1 MIHARHVTPPLLALA
16 LCAQATLASAQHH
29 HRGREARPRPAAD
42 TPPAGV
48 SGLTATTPP
57 LPAAAVQPNVAT
69 SQPGPTTADLEAVH
83 VQGIELRRQH
93 RDAEARDLF
102 RELYVRTNQPR
113 VLAWLAGAEGAL
125 GDWINAEAH
134 LSTALESTSDPW
146 ISQLRDELASDL
158 AGFRQRLGLVE
169 ITSDTPHA
177 EVVIAGEATA
187 LPLQRPIAVRA
198 GEVRVE
204 VRAEGYLTEV
214 RTLQVAG
221 GMRSPAREVVNLT
234 ARPATPPVGTA
245 PTQTITRTVV
255 VEETGVHPLR
265 IVGAVLAGVGAVGI
279 GIGIYGMVHYS
290 SLRDDYVSAGC
301 DVANPPA
308 DCAGFDTSGA
318 LTLGV
323 ASLASGGVF
332 VAGGLTLLL
341 IPLQRGRRPVSVS
354 AGPGD
359 VGLSLRGTF

>member
-1 MIHARHVTPPLLALA
+1 MIHARHVSTLLLALA
-16 LCAQATLASAQHH
+16 LCAEASLASAQHRH
-29 HRGREARPRPAAD
+29 HNNGAP
-42 TPPAGV
+42 
-48 SGLTATTPP
+48 GLTVPSPNTPATPAPP
-57 LPAAAVQPNVAT
+57 SPTAS

-102 RELYVRTNQPR
+102 RALYTSTQQPR

-134 LSTALESTSDPW
+134 LSTALESTNDPW
-146 ISQLRDELASDL
+146 IAQLRDELASDL

-177 EVVIAGEATA
+177 EVVIGGEATA
-187 LPLQRPIAVRA
+187 LPLQRPITVRA

-204 VRAEGYLTEV
+204 VRAEGFLTEV

-221 GMRSPAREVVNLT
+221 GMRAPAREVVNLT
-234 ARPATPPVGTA
+234 ARPVTPPTPAAGATPPV
-245 PTQTITRTVV
+245 TRTVV

-265 IVGAVLAGVGAVGI
+265 IVGAVLAGVGAVGL

-290 SLRDDYVSAGC
+290 SLRSDYVNAGC

-308 DCAGFDTSGA
+308 DCSGFDTDGA
-318 LTLGV
+318 LTLGI
-323 ASLASGGVF
+323 ASLASGGVL
-332 VAGGLTLLL
+332 VGGGLTLLL
-341 IPLQRGRRPVSVS
+341 IPLQRNRRAVTVG